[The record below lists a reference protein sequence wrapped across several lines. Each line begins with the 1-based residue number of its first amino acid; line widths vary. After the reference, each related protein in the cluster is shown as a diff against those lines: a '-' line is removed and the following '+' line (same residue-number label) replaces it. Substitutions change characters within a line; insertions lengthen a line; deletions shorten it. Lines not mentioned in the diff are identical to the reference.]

1 MRWGMPQHTMLTI
14 IIDTIR
20 KWRIAS
26 ACPSM
31 DAPFGGRGVLGRIGG
46 GLTENMG
53 NDDGNRCG
61 GRPLYYVWV
70 CVLIVFG
77 RNLDR
82 YVYLFNSCG

>member
-1 MRWGMPQHTMLTI
+1 MENCISMPQY
-14 IIDTIR
+14 R
-20 KWRIAS
+20 RAFRWS
-26 ACPSM
+26 C
-31 DAPFGGRGVLGRIGG
+31 GGLGRIGG